1 METQAQVRDRMT
13 YKLESCS
20 PELFLKV
27 SSEYEKKV
35 REFHKQEESK
45 KQDSD
50 EARLKDETSRIY

>member
-1 METQAQVRDRMT
+1 MQAQVRDRMT

-35 REFHKQEESK
+35 KEFHKQEENK
-45 KQDSD
+45 KQKDNNRV
-50 EARLKDETSRIY
+50 RLEDADTRIY

>member
-1 METQAQVRDRMT
+1 MDTEARNRLA
-13 YKLESCS
+13 YGLESCS

-35 REFHKQEESK
+35 REFHKQEENK

-50 EARLKDETSRIY
+50 KVRLKDETSRIY

>member
-1 METQAQVRDRMT
+1 MRDRMT

-35 REFHKQEESK
+35 KEFHKQEENK
-45 KQDSD
+45 KQKDNNRV
-50 EARLKDETSRIY
+50 RLEDADTRIY